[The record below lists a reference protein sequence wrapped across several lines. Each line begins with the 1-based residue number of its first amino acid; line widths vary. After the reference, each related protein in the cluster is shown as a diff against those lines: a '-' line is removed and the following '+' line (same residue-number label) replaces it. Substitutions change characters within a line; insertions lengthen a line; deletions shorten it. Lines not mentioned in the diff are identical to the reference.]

1 MSKRMILIFICIFL
15 FFSDSAESSQQ
26 VKYTLKRGIS
36 LSIPI
41 DWFAKEEHGP
51 IYKINGTTYDR
62 YYFFA
67 FKSNKNGDYAE
78 ISVLSKVP
86 PTPTKQQILKYT
98 PSDFKSLDSECLEA
112 YKLMGVTIHGY
123 EPYIPF
129 VFKGFKAFRNSV
141 TYTAPNFQTF
151 VIDNIHLSTNNKSIL
166 ISFKVSPPSSLNV
179 WLKDL
184 GAILES
190 IKINE

>member
-1 MSKRMILIFICIFL
+1 MSKKIIFIFICIFL

-26 VKYTLKRGIS
+26 VEYTLKRGIS
-36 LSIPI
+36 ISIPI
-41 DWFAKEEHGP
+41 DWFTKEEHDP

-112 YKLMGVTIHGY
+112 YKLMGVTIHEY
-123 EPYIPF
+123 QPYKPS
-129 VFKGFKAFRNSV
+129 VFKGFRAFSNSV
-141 TYTAPNFQTF
+141 VFLAPNLQTF
-151 VIDNIHLSTNNKSIL
+151 IIDNLHLSTKTQSIL